1 METVEG
7 LGAAVAGDDVVAPMG
22 DPAVLLRTLNR
33 PDDLAN
39 RAWTNG

>member
-1 METVEG
+1 VETVQG

-22 DPAVLLRTLNR
+22 DPAALLRNLNR

-39 RAWTNG
+39 RPWTNG